1 VPDTTDYD
9 TLPVEQIERTEP
21 HPAPI
26 FDTGPHPHP
35 LEPLVADPEPVPP
48 DSWAPVPVF
57 EPGAPDAE
65 PATAADARSEP
76 LPVPARPVSVP
87 GQYHYLK
94 RWIFVLTLGGV
105 WIAAAGIGLGLYHWW
120 YHSVDKTWPV
130 FVVLMYVIVC
140 TVVAQLIAMVED
152 KPLASA
158 TAVAVMSAPFASTA
172 AAAALY
178 GMYVFQWVTP

>member
-9 TLPVEQIERTEP
+9 TLPGERIERTEP

-48 DSWAPVPVF
+48 DSWAPVSS
-57 EPGAPDAE
+57 PDAGS
-65 PATAADARSEP
+65 DVRSEP
-76 LPVPARPVSVP
+76 LPVPAQPVVVP

-120 YHSVDKTWPV
+120 YQSVDKTWPV

-152 KPLASA
+152 KPLVSA